1 MTNFFISYNQADH
14 TWAEWIAWQLEEA
27 GYTTI
32 LQAWDFRPSE
42 NFPIKINEAIRES
55 ERLVA
60 VLSPD
65 YVSSNFG
72 AAEWAAA
79 FAQDPKGE
87 KGILLPVR
95 VRECD
100 LKGLFNGIIH
110 VDLVG
115 KDEAEARKALLDGIL
130 RGRAKPLTKPA
141 FPRTNERRIAEH
153 PSFPGPRA
161 RTFSARS
168 LGALLI
174 VLAVLLTG
182 VVAFWLRYLSPV
194 EPPRSCPKSATGHA
208 LYYEAEDAEL
218 WGSAS
223 KDSEHLG
230 FSGNGYVSGYGTDPE
245 AFTTFSVEVPSAGQ
259 YQLDLCYA
267 NATRAAKLLS
277 IYVNEERV
285 KQTRLPNASQWD
297 SWLIQSETVPLRA
310 GRNAISY
317 RKTTGDSGEVNLDFL
332 GVLQKPIVA
341 PTPSP
346 TPSPTSRPLPVVSPS
361 PSPSATATP
370 TPGNAEPFED
380 EMKKAVLREF
390 IKRGGQQ
397 TDPNTV
403 VFNFVIGS
411 MTVRV
416 NKFVKLG
423 CKPAG
428 YGVGYECTYMMNISN
443 VLHSEDPGIQERL
456 NFLNKIA
463 PPGENTLTKKFV
475 RGDEGWI
482 VFQEQG

>member
-1 MTNFFISYNQADH
+1 MTNFFISYNQADRA
-14 TWAEWIAWQLEEA
+14 WAEWIAWQLEEA

-32 LQAWDFRPSE
+32 LEAWDFRPSE

-65 YVSSNFG
+65 YVTSNFA

-79 FAQDPKGE
+79 FARDPKGE

-100 LKGLFNGIIH
+100 LKGLFDGIIH

-115 KDEAEARKALLDGIL
+115 KDEAEAGKALLAGIL
-130 RGRAKPLTKPA
+130 RGRAKPLTKPE
-141 FPRTNERRIAEH
+141 FPRTSERRIAEH
-153 PSFPGPRA
+153 PWFPGPKA
-161 RTFSARS
+161 RKVSAKS

-174 VLAVLLTG
+174 ILAVLITS
-182 VVAFWLRYLSPV
+182 VVYIFWLRYTRLV
-194 EPPRSCPKSATGHA
+194 EPPRSCSKSAAGNV
-208 LYYEAEDAEL
+208 LYYEAENAEL

-230 FSGNGYVSGYGTDPE
+230 FSGDGYVSGYGSEPE
-245 AFTTFSVEVPSAGQ
+245 AFTTFSVEVPSDGQ

-267 NATRAAKLLS
+267 NATRSAKMLS

-285 KQTRLPNASQWD
+285 KQTRLPNASRWD
-297 SWLIQSETVPLRA
+297 TWLVQSETFPLKA

-317 RKTTGDSGEVNLDFL
+317 RKTAGDSGQVNLDFL

-346 TPSPTSRPLPVVSPS
+346 TPAAPAPSPSSVVSPS
-361 PSPSATATP
+361 PSATVTP
-370 TPGNAEPFED
+370 TPGSIEPTQD
-380 EMKKAVLREF
+380 EMKKAVLREY

-397 TDPNTV
+397 IDPNTLE
-403 VFNFVIGS
+403 FNFVVGG
-411 MTVRV
+411 MTIRV
-416 NKFVKLG
+416 NKFVMQ
-423 CKPAG
+423 
-428 YGVGYECTYMMNISN
+428 T
-443 VLHSEDPGIQERL
+443 
-456 NFLNKIA
+456 
-463 PPGENTLTKKFV
+463 
-475 RGDEGWI
+475 GWLWRWL
-482 VFQEQG
+482 